1 MNKIV
6 ALVVTYNRKQLLKE
20 NIEALLH
27 QNYKEFD
34 ILIVDNASTDGTEE
48 LVKELKNERIIYKNT
63 GSNLGGAG
71 GFNFGVKYSIEKGYD
86 YCWLMDDDTIPNKD
100 SLEELVKNARKLND
114 EFSYLCSYVE
124 WTDGKPCKMNM
135 PRIDKKWFDYGEKL
149 NDKLLKVMS
158 CTFVSVF
165 LNLKVVKHLGLPV
178 KEMFIYGDDHEY
190 TQRIGIVKEGY
201 LSFNSVVVHKM
212 GSNTGF
218 DIVNIPK
225 ERISRYY
232 YDSRNRFYRV
242 RKNTLYEKIAY
253 IGWLVI
259 SIERIIRKSKD
270 SKLKRIGVILKGFLA
285 GIVFNPKLEYAKIE
299 EESGN

>member
-20 NIEALLH
+20 NIEALLN
-27 QNYKEFD
+27 QNNNEFD

-48 LVKELKNERIIYKNT
+48 LVKSFENNRIIYENT
-63 GSNLGGAG
+63 GANLGGAG
-71 GFNFGVKYSIEKGYD
+71 GFNYGVKMSIEKGYD
-86 YCWLMDDDTIPNKD
+86 YCWLMDDDTIPKTD
-100 SLEELVKNARKLND
+100 SLEKLIENAKKLND

-135 PRIDKKWFDYGEKL
+135 PRIDKNWYQYA
-149 NDKLLKVMS
+149 DKINNGLLKLIS

-165 LNLKVVKHLGLPV
+165 VNFKFAKNQGLPV

-190 TQRIGIVKEGY
+190 TERIGKEKPGY
-201 LSFNSVVVHKM
+201 FCFNSVVVHKM

-218 DIVNIPK
+218 DIVDIPK
-225 ERISRYY
+225 ERISRYF

-242 RKNTLYEKIAY
+242 RKESFYEKLAY
-253 IGWLVI
+253 IAWVFITIFKILF
-259 SIERIIRKSKD
+259 KSKD
-270 SKLKRIGVILKGFLA
+270 CKLKRIGVILKGFFA
-285 GIVFNPKLEYAKIE
+285 GIVFNPKLEYAKIKE
-299 EESGN
+299 N